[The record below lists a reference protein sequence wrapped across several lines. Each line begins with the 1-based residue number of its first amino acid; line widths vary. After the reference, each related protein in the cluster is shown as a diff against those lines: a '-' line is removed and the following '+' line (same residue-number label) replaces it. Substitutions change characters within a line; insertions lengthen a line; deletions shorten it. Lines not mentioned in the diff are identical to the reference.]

1 MPARGQIPYRKVKKM
16 LDDCAPGYTT
26 RLTRHRRQ
34 FRFNGKVHRLQ
45 KGPHGSTKNYPVAI
59 GQVRALAKDF
69 SVLDCAKE
77 HLPQLR

>member
-16 LDDCAPGYTT
+16 LDDCGPGDTT

-34 FRFNGKVHRLQ
+34 FRFKGKVHRLQ

-69 SVLDCAKE
+69 EILDCAKE
-77 HLPQLR
+77 RLPQLR